1 MAWTRQLKSGKYS
14 ARYRGAD
21 GVVRPVPGGPW
32 AHKREAEREAGAAE
46 AASRALGWRDPKA
59 AARTWRDWCE
69 QWWPSRG
76 VAASTDRNDVSRRN
90 NHLMPR
96 WGDVPLIDITRQD
109 VKAWAAELRDGPDDD
124 GSGAAAG
131 TVIQIVGLFSR
142 SLRAAVDAEVL
153 PYNVADKLK
162 LPPPAAGKERFL
174 TREQVYKILAELDG
188 RHLAMTKLLVGT
200 GMRWGEAAALH
211 GDRVHVERRV
221 VDVVEAF
228 DSTTYTVSPM
238 TKDKQIR
245 TVPVPAWID
254 LSTLEQGDDAGV
266 DDVADDDEQDA
277 EQSEDGVG
285 ACGYRHT
292 EGHCPGPLLVT
303 TEGGAIMDYWNFQKV
318 FKAAVGRAKIGHVR
332 IHDLRHTY
340 ASWLLQGGRSIAE
353 VGDLLGHASPLTT
366 QRYARLGEIA
376 SEDVLD
382 ALGPD
387 PTIAPPKKKKSVD
400 ELAARRRRRSASA

>member
-1 MAWTRQLKSGKYS
+1 MAWTRKLKSGRYS

-59 AARTWRDWCE
+59 AGRTWRDWCA

-76 VAASTDRNDVSRRN
+76 VAASTDRSDVGRRD

-109 VKAWAAELRDGPDDD
+109 VKDWAAELRDGPDDE
-124 GSGAAAG
+124 GGLAPG
-131 TVIQIVGLFSR
+131 TVIQVVGLFSR
-142 SLRAAVDAEVL
+142 SLRGAVDAEVL

-162 LPPPAAGKERFL
+162 LPKPAPGKERFL
-174 TREQVYKILAELDG
+174 TREQVYKLLDELDG
-188 RHLAMTKLLVGT
+188 PHLAMTKLLVGT
-200 GMRWGEAAALH
+200 GMRWGEAAGLH
-211 GDRVHVERRV
+211 GERVHPARRV
-221 VDVVEAF
+221 VDVIEAF
-228 DSTTYTVSPM
+228 DSTAYKVSPLP
-238 TKDKQIR
+238 KDKQIR

-254 LSTLEQGDDAGV
+254 LSSLEQDDGGPR
-266 DDVADDDEQDA
+266 DADDD
-277 EQSEDGVG
+277 GT
-285 ACGYRHT
+285 CGYEHT
-292 EGHCPGPLLVT
+292 EGHCPGRLLVT
-303 TEGGAIMDYWNFQKV
+303 TASGTIMDYWNYQKV
-318 FKAAVGRAKIGHVR
+318 FKAAVAAADIGHVR

-340 ASWLLQGGRSIAE
+340 ASWLLQGGRSLAE

-387 PTIAPPKKKKSVD
+387 PTTPPPTPAKKPAD
-400 ELAARRRRRSASA
+400 ELAALRARKRSASA